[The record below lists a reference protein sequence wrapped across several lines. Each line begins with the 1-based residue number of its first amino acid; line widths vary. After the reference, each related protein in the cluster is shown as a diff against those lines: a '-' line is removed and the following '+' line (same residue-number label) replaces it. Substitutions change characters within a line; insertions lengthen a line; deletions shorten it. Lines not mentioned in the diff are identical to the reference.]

1 MQQYGKKKSFCI
13 FKTQSSNTSEVAH
26 SPVTTALTPH
36 FINTRSQWSWN
47 INTIFKCVVKIRKV
61 PTEVVREVP
70 FFWTITSYWLP
81 KLHLLEMN
89 PRRTGGC
96 SHPVLSV
103 KPLLWALG
111 EWQAEVLYRSSDH
124 LNLPS
129 PRVQF
134 RAVGSLLS
142 LCRKVSSEQAAKGKM
157 FFPCFKACMWSTH

>member
-61 PTEVVREVP
+61 PTGSGEGSP
-70 FFWTITSYWLP
+70 
-81 KLHLLEMN
+81 LLLDNNFLLTAQTAFTGNE
-89 PRRTGGC
+89 PQEDRR
-96 SHPVLSV
+96 VLSV

-129 PRVQF
+129 PRAHF

-142 LCRKVSSEQAAKGKM
+142 LCRKVSSGTGSKRKNVL
-157 FFPCFKACMWSTH
+157 SLL

>member
-47 INTIFKCVVKIRKV
+47 INTIFKCVIKIRKV

-96 SHPVLSV
+96 C
-103 KPLLWALG
+103 LW
-111 EWQAEVLYRSSDH
+111 
-124 LNLPS
+124 
-129 PRVQF
+129 
-134 RAVGSLLS
+134 S
-142 LCRKVSSEQAAKGKM
+142 LCYERWVSGKLK
-157 FFPCFKACMWSTH
+157 CFTGVQITWTFRVREFSSGLWVLCSVCAGRWAQNRQQKEKCSFLALKHVCGVHTE